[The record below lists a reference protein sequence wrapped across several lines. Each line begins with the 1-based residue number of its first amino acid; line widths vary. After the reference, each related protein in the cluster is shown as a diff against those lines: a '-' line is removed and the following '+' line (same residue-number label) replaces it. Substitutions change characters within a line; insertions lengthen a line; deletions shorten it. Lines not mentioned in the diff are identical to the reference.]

1 MLNNKERQLKEP
13 ANLSHQNS
21 AALHVALYGIRLL
34 YKLKFPFCLH
44 RPQKP
49 ACNILLFWFSPYL
62 NRACQYIKERS
73 ALNAFTMIYA

>member
-34 YKLKFPFCLH
+34 YKLKVP
-44 RPQKP
+44 
-49 ACNILLFWFSPYL
+49 LLLAPTAKA
-62 NRACQYIKERS
+62 RVQHS
-73 ALNAFTMIYA
+73 AVLVFALSEQSLPIY